1 MLNRWARR
9 GDNKGMGQ
17 TTQQPDRHPLAQ
29 RRQLAPRLAGAVLLA
44 VTGAIHLD
52 LYLTGYRH
60 IPTIGPLFLLQII
73 AAFVLA
79 VAVAVVA
86 GPLAAAAGAG
96 FAIATLGGYLLT
108 VWVGLF
114 GFHELRTTA
123 GIVAGV
129 VEVAAFGVLAYAALA
144 SLRADGASRAV
155 PGGAALARAL
165 PGGVAGS
172 VAALAAVAL
181 VVLGVSVGTASSG
194 SAGSSSPGAAAG
206 SGPIVKVVIKNFMF
220 TPNNPD
226 VRPGERIEV
235 TNEDQV
241 AHTLTAGPAAAD
253 NKLFTTGS
261 VGPNQTKII
270 AAPKR
275 AGMYPFYCTVHPFM
289 TGMLIVGE

>member
-1 MLNRWARR
+1 
-9 GDNKGMGQ
+9 MGQ
-17 TTQQPDRHPLAQ
+17 ITEHSGGRQFSDSPL
-29 RRQLAPRLAGAVLLA
+29 LAPRLAGAVLLA

-79 VAVAVVA
+79 IAVVA
-86 GPLAAAAGAG
+86 VRGPLAAAAGAG
-96 FAIATLGGYLLT
+96 FAISTLGGYLLT

-114 GFHELRTTA
+114 GFQEVRTTA

-144 SLRADGASRAV
+144 SLGGGPSRAL
-155 PGGAALARAL
+155 PGGAALARVL
-165 PGGVAGS
+165 PGGAAVT
-172 VAALAAVAL
+172 VAALSAVAL
-181 VVLGVSVGTASSG
+181 VVLGVSVGTAGGGATGSG
-194 SAGSSSPGAAAG
+194 GGAVAAG
-206 SGPIVKVVIKNFMF
+206 SGPVVKVVIKNFMF
-220 TPNNPD
+220 RPDNPD

-261 VGPNQTKII
+261 VGPNQTKIV
-270 AAPKR
+270 AAPKK

-289 TGMLIVGE
+289 TGMIIVGK